1 MENSDIIELNVTNT
15 NATQV
20 TNETAISNPT
30 YMQNNRSTNGETESI
45 QVWLHFE
52 QHQLQESA
60 STSNQTEKTRS
71 KCKQIFPYAIFIIIC
86 CIFNL

>member
-15 NATQV
+15 NAASV
-20 TNETAISNPT
+20 TNETAISNPI
-30 YMQNNRSTNGETESI
+30 YVQNNRSTNSKPESI

-52 QHQLQESA
+52 QHKLQESA
-60 STSNQTEKTRS
+60 PAPNHTEKTRS
-71 KCKQIFPYAIFIIIC
+71 KCKQFFPCAIFFVIC